1 MMPILLP
8 ALTVVEK
15 FILTKSH
22 VCRNIRIYE
31 GKNTINKER
40 RIKHM
45 GKRIYVNGGILI
57 TTPFFAYKNA
67 GASYDLPPENSEIIE
82 PNTITETG
90 EPYLEIS
97 NEHPQSIF
105 NEYYAK
111 TFFTTQHTFAYFFAK
126 DFIGSYNDFKQR
138 IDEIQSV
145 INIKGLDEQKQNII
159 NKLSYINIITSLDT
173 FICDIILTKII
184 QDEESFNNFFNSIPP
199 CKKKDEMTKLKED
212 NLVAQWEQKA
222 IEYVMR
228 TSYSNIDTIK
238 DILKEL
244 FKVSIID
251 TNGKMKKHFYY
262 RNLLAHRNGR
272 KKDGG
277 YINITNE
284 ELKSLITDTQS
295 IAKQIQTKIKP
306 EH

>member
-1 MMPILLP
+1 
-8 ALTVVEK
+8 
-15 FILTKSH
+15 
-22 VCRNIRIYE
+22 
-31 GKNTINKER
+31 
-40 RIKHM
+40 M

-184 QDEESFNNFFNSIPP
+184 QDEESFNNFFQFNSSMQE
-199 CKKKDEMTKLKED
+199 K
-212 NLVAQWEQKA
+212 
-222 IEYVMR
+222 R
-228 TSYSNIDTIK
+228 
-238 DILKEL
+238 
-244 FKVSIID
+244 
-251 TNGKMKKHFYY
+251 
-262 RNLLAHRNGR
+262 
-272 KKDGG
+272 
-277 YINITNE
+277 
-284 ELKSLITDTQS
+284 
-295 IAKQIQTKIKP
+295 
-306 EH
+306 

>member
-1 MMPILLP
+1 
-8 ALTVVEK
+8 
-15 FILTKSH
+15 
-22 VCRNIRIYE
+22 
-31 GKNTINKER
+31 
-40 RIKHM
+40 M

-67 GASYDLPPENSEIIE
+67 GALYDTPPENSETIA
-82 PNTITETG
+82 PNAITETG

-97 NEHPQSIF
+97 DEHPQSIF

-111 TFFTTQHTFAYFFAK
+111 TFFTTQHVFAYFFQR
-126 DFIGSYNDFKQR
+126 DFIKSYNDFKQR
-138 IDEIQSV
+138 VDEIRSV
-145 INIKGLDEQKQNII
+145 INIKGLDKQKQSVI

-184 QDEESFNNFFNSIPP
+184 QDEDNFNKFFNSIPP
-199 CKKKDEMTKLKED
+199 CKKKDEMNKLKED
-212 NLVAQWEQKA
+212 NLVAKWEQKV
-222 IEYVMR
+222 IEYVMK

-238 DILKEL
+238 DILKDL
-244 FKVSIID
+244 FKISIVD
-251 TNGKMKKHFYY
+251 KNGSMKKHFYY

-272 KKDGG
+272 KKDGS

-284 ELKSLITDTQS
+284 ELKDLINDTQS
-295 IAKQIQTKIKP
+295 IATQILTKIKP

>member
-1 MMPILLP
+1 
-8 ALTVVEK
+8 
-15 FILTKSH
+15 
-22 VCRNIRIYE
+22 
-31 GKNTINKER
+31 
-40 RIKHM
+40 M
-45 GKRIYVNGGILI
+45 GKRIYVNGVILI

-212 NLVAQWEQKA
+212 NLVAQWEQKV

>member
-1 MMPILLP
+1 M
-8 ALTVVEK
+8 
-15 FILTKSH
+15 
-22 VCRNIRIYE
+22 
-31 GKNTINKER
+31 
-40 RIKHM
+40 
-45 GKRIYVNGGILI
+45 
-57 TTPFFAYKNA
+57 
-67 GASYDLPPENSEIIE
+67 
-82 PNTITETG
+82 
-90 EPYLEIS
+90 
-97 NEHPQSIF
+97 
-105 NEYYAK
+105 
-111 TFFTTQHTFAYFFAK
+111 
-126 DFIGSYNDFKQR
+126 
-138 IDEIQSV
+138 
-145 INIKGLDEQKQNII
+145 DEQKQNII

-244 FKVSIID
+244 FKVSILD

>member
-1 MMPILLP
+1 
-8 ALTVVEK
+8 
-15 FILTKSH
+15 
-22 VCRNIRIYE
+22 
-31 GKNTINKER
+31 
-40 RIKHM
+40 M

-111 TFFTTQHTFAYFFAK
+111 TFFTTQHTFAYFFQK

-199 CKKKDEMTKLKED
+199 CKKKGT
-212 NLVAQWEQKA
+212 VA
-222 IEYVMR
+222 
-228 TSYSNIDTIK
+228 
-238 DILKEL
+238 
-244 FKVSIID
+244 
-251 TNGKMKKHFYY
+251 
-262 RNLLAHRNGR
+262 
-272 KKDGG
+272 
-277 YINITNE
+277 
-284 ELKSLITDTQS
+284 
-295 IAKQIQTKIKP
+295 
-306 EH
+306 

>member
-1 MMPILLP
+1 
-8 ALTVVEK
+8 
-15 FILTKSH
+15 
-22 VCRNIRIYE
+22 
-31 GKNTINKER
+31 
-40 RIKHM
+40 M

-67 GASYDLPPENSEIIE
+67 GALYDTPPENSEIIE

-97 NEHPQSIF
+97 DERPQSIF

-111 TFFTTQHTFAYFFAK
+111 TFFTTQHTFAYFFQK
-126 DFIGSYNDFKQR
+126 DFIGSYNDFEQR

-145 INIKGLDEQKQNII
+145 
-159 NKLSYINIITSLDT
+159 ITSLDT

-212 NLVAQWEQKA
+212 NLVAQWEQKV

-228 TSYSNIDTIK
+228 TSYSNIGTIK

-251 TNGKMKKHFYY
+251 TNGNMKNHFYY

-277 YINITNE
+277 YINITNK
-284 ELKSLITDTQS
+284 ELESLIIDTQS